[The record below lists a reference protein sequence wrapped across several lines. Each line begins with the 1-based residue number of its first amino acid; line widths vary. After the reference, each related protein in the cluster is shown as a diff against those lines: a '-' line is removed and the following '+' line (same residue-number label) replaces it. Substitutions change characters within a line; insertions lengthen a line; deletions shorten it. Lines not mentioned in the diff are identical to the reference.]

1 MERLYQRCNFYLF
14 FIYEFKYCEIKK
26 ESILCVVLKI
36 YYVQNFFFKNK
47 GKIKIFKIKGI
58 YLDRDYFQQD
68 YLKFKVGKIKI
79 W

>member
-1 MERLYQRCNFYLF
+1 MFR
-14 FIYEFKYCEIKK
+14 I
-26 ESILCVVLKI
+26 
-36 YYVQNFFFKNK
+36 FFFKKK